1 MSDWQPIDT
10 APKDGTRVLLY
21 DRFCREPEH
30 ARFVGFWAQDA
41 RDSTWKWWS
50 CPGAFIR
57 RPTHWHPLPEP
68 PS

>member
-30 ARFVGFWAQDA
+30 ARFVGV
-41 RDSTWKWWS
+41 WWGQGMPPRWVS
-50 CPGAFIR
+50 CPGAFSK
-57 RPTHWHPLPEP
+57 RPTHWRPLPEP
-68 PS
+68 PG